1 MKGASLVP
9 GPVGGG
15 PDLVGGGP
23 DLVGVCPDLVGVR
36 PDLVGV
42 ESGPG
47 SGALPCRRADRLMS
61 WSPGLGS

>member
-23 DLVGVCPDLVGVR
+23 DLVGVG

-61 WSPGLGS
+61 WSPGPGS

>member
-1 MKGASLVP
+1 MKGASLVL

-15 PDLVGGGP
+15 PDLVG
-23 DLVGVCPDLVGVR
+23 VG